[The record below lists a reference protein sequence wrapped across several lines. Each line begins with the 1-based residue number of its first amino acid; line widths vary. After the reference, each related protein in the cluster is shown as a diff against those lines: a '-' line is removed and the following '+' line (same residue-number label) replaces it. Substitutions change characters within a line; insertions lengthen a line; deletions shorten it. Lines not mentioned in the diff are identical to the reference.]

1 MNSHTKGSPI
11 PSHWHHVYANDLDAI
26 LPPAQVILHH
36 NQTSVTHSIQKVKLH
51 PEQKKLQQSNANFR
65 VRNLH
70 TRTPQTSKKSRIS
83 RTSCSKGI
91 FLTGIKARNSTWEK
105 YHNYSSWFV
114 SSSLLELNYF
124 ITCGGDILLYK
135 LPIFLQKI
143 AVLITEFVRH
153 PWQSGIE
160 SLTWSRRSTTDS
172 RQRHFKFSAI
182 QKISCRITGGDDGHT
197 FWCIIHSL
205 TWYFIATEWIAMF
218 GHRERTQ

>member
-1 MNSHTKGSPI
+1 MNFHTKGSPI

-26 LPPAQVILHH
+26 LPPAQMILHH
-36 NQTSVTHSIQKVKLH
+36 NQISVTHSIQKLKLH
-51 PEQKKLQQSNANFR
+51 PEQKELQQSNTNFR

-91 FLTGIKARNSTWEK
+91 FLTEIKARNSTGEM
-105 YHNYSSWFV
+105 YQNYSSSFV
-114 SSSLLELNYF
+114 SRALLELNYL
-124 ITCGGDILLYK
+124 ITYGGDIFLYK
-135 LPIFLQKI
+135 LPIFLEKI
-143 AVLITEFVRH
+143 TILITEFVRH
-153 PWQSGIE
+153 PWQSGSE
-160 SLTWSRRSTTDS
+160 LLTWSRRSTTGS

-182 QKISCRITGGDDGHT
+182 QKISCSITGGDHGHT

-205 TWYFIATEWIAMF
+205 TRYFIATEWIAMF